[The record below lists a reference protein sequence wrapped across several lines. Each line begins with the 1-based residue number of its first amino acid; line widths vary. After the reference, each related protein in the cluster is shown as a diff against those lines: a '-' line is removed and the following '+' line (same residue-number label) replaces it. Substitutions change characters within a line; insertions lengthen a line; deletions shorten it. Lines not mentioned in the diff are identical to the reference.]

1 MIKKEF
7 LLFTVIILSLEGTAQ
22 SDLFSKTFGTS
33 ENDFAYSSLQ
43 ARDGG
48 YMVAGQIG
56 IPNNG
61 LTAIPDAWII
71 KLDKQGNKEWD
82 RRYGGKEADVV
93 FSLETTK
100 DSGYISAGTTSS
112 FGKNYPSMW
121 ILKLNAKGDT
131 LWTRVFEGSIVSQ
144 ARSAKQTSDGGYIT
158 AGKGFENILKLDQN
172 GKKEWGKRYSWIF
185 YDICQT
191 ADGGYITVGDSIYQQ
206 LNWDYIPV
214 LTVFKLDKNGN
225 KEWSNP
231 LGNKFLGRAYAVRQ
245 TADNGYIIAGDSLA
259 SKSPTEYSH
268 FAMALKLR
276 SDGKVEWKYFGKEH
290 SEFQSVETKKN
301 GENVFAGN
309 LTDPDYGLDVL
320 VTLVDGNGKG
330 KWTKNFGKSG
340 GWEYAASIRQTSEGG
355 FIVAAHTDAWGAGK
369 YDAWILKL
377 DANGNGNLPTGID
390 IPGWPSPDE
399 MSMTIFPNPAPRKT
413 TIGISLLR
421 SKHVALEVCDISGKA
436 VFSVFSGLLPQ
447 GLTEISWNA
456 TGMADGLYLCRLK
469 AGQNTMTRKFIV
481 YTPVK

>member
-1 MIKKEF
+1 MKKKDF
-7 LLFTVIILSLEGTAQ
+7 LLFALTIVSLDSRAQ
-22 SDLFSKTFGTS
+22 SDLFSRTFGTR

-43 ARDGG
+43 IKDGG

-56 IPNNG
+56 IPDNG
-61 LTAIPDAWII
+61 IEAIPDAWII

-82 RRYGGKEADVV
+82 RRNGGKEADAV
-93 FSLETTK
+93 FSLETTM
-100 DSGYISAGTTSS
+100 DSCFIAAGSTSS

-121 ILKLNAKGDT
+121 VLKLNDKGDT

-144 ARSAKQTSDGGYIT
+144 ARSARPTNEGGYII

-172 GKKEWGKRYSWIF
+172 GRKEWGKRYSWIF

-191 ADGGYITVGDSIYQQ
+191 ADGGFITVGDSIYQQ
-206 LNWDYIPV
+206 LNWDYIPALSV
-214 LTVFKLDKNGN
+214 IKLDKNGN

-231 LGNKFLGRAYAVRQ
+231 LGNRFLGRAYAVRQ

-268 FAMALKLR
+268 FAMAVKLR

-290 SEFQSVETKKN
+290 SEFQSVETKTT
-301 GENVFAGN
+301 GESVFAGN
-309 LTDPDYGLDVL
+309 LTDPEYGLDVL
-320 VTLVDGNGKG
+320 VTLVDGNGKE

-340 GWEYAASIRQTSEGG
+340 GWEYASSIRNSSGGG
-355 FIVAAHTDAWGAGK
+355 FIVAAQTDTWGVGK

-377 DANGNGNLPTGID
+377 DANGNGAVPTGND
-390 IPGWPSPDE
+390 IPGWPFPGE
-399 MSMTIFPNPAPRKT
+399 ISMTIFPNPAPRKT

-421 SKHVALEVCDISGKA
+421 STHAALEVFDSSGKA
-436 VFSVFSGLLPQ
+436 LCSVFTGLLSQ
-447 GLTEISWNA
+447 GFTEISWNA
-456 TGMADGLYLCRLK
+456 GGMADGIYLCRLK
-469 AGQNTMTRKFIV
+469 TGLNTMTRKFIV